1 MSSHMS
7 RVSVRMSEGSVY
19 SRYNIRVA
27 FRSCPTLRSNLTRV
41 KDVLPTGLHSKVVY
55 QIPCMCGKVYIG
67 ETVRRLDTRVN
78 EILEACKRGETSKS
92 AVAEHAWDCQQ
103 PIMWN
108 DTTIL
113 DRARGQLELRVKEAF
128 HIQLRPNHE
137 HVNRDVGL
145 ELPGCWISTLKA
157 AMRH

>member
-1 MSSHMS
+1 MDSASQT
-7 RVSVRMSEGSVY
+7 RREIGDGEQRERTRTIVIPYVKGLGEDVRRIC

-67 ETVRRLDTRVN
+67 ETVRRLDMRVN
-78 EILEACKRGETSKS
+78 EHLEACKRGETSKS

-108 DTTIL
+108 DTYWI
-113 DRARGQLELRVKEAF
+113 GQE
-128 HIQLRPNHE
+128 
-137 HVNRDVGL
+137 VNL
-145 ELPGCWISTLKA
+145 N
-157 AMRH
+157 